1 MMLSKFK
8 PLDYSILLTFSH
20 TPLAVPLLSKIIK
33 QIMDFTF
40 HINGKLSGTF

>member
-8 PLDYSILLTFSH
+8 PLDYSITVTFSN
-20 TPLAVPLLSKIIK
+20 TPSAVSLLSKIIK

-40 HINGKLSGTF
+40 LGNGKLSGAF